1 MFSKADTFR
10 DPQKYSEMLN
20 ALKIA
25 SERDIKIRILLDDED
40 PINNMLLDLANITAR
55 LLKPRSRYLANITA
69 RLLKPRSR
77 YW

>member
-1 MFSKADTFR
+1 
-10 DPQKYSEMLN
+10 MLN

-55 LLKPRSRYLANITA
+55 LLKPRSRYSLTSQQDCSNQDLDIGN
-69 RLLKPRSR
+69 R
-77 YW
+77 

>member
-1 MFSKADTFR
+1 
-10 DPQKYSEMLN
+10 MLN

-25 SERDIKIRILLDDED
+25 LERDIKIRILLDDED